1 MTDAALA
8 PSPPRPAG
16 GVQDLH
22 AEKAAAALRS
32 LMSVSSDQL
41 AASNDAEQER
51 VAIALNGALTWLHTQ
66 ISSPPGA
73 TDLHML
79 SEFSAV
85 FNRWH
90 AAHEKRPLRLQLWLM
105 WLELG
110 CSLEVLRSYRS
121 NLAAAMEPNELSR
134 LLVTSRPPEGFP
146 MASAHCNK
154 AAQIAYSCDL
164 WDAVVAK
171 PLQGGAIVDVTAR
184 LPWLMDVFLYWMAN
198 AMRGYEVAF
207 LANVGVTF
215 SAHLRAS
222 SASYPGTWSF
232 PDAMCAFAKL
242 QMTPLAID
250 EHAASVAVTV
260 MSLSAVT
267 RTQRTSEGEK
277 YLAMLRD
284 EMIDRL
290 VRSSFPGLH
299 SSTAIVTMALGLA
312 ALEEARVSDV
322 QTSRKPQFLLGKETL
337 LQQFALLR
345 LVNFPLLSSRLSPC
359 EETVKSAYQ
368 AAVHR
373 GLNDLAL
380 DSSASILL
388 DLSLRMTEACVE
400 EMVAFFQSSKA
411 THRSLLLALRS
422 VLPAELFHSQV
433 LKQYVASTGDQMQDD
448 GVLSSAPEV
457 LAFLK
462 HFFGAV
468 APILKSLSTTHLAR
482 AFLTLSRLEF
492 AREAC
497 ASPTSNGS
505 MNAVTQ
511 QLEQALEQPSSPPE
525 ALLSTIF
532 RSIAMHSM
540 AMKSFAIPREV
551 DIVSGCQTLAVG
563 LIIQRKLRVLLFQC
577 PTLVDD
583 ALAVVFSGLYN
594 VYEPLDTFAHRFL
607 GVCLTH
613 LAQFVPLFT
622 VFPHYLQVT
631 LAAYPANA
639 SQQTLAKVCGT
650 IFGALFY
657 SDAVDSSAI
666 RSNGQGE
673 TTAAHQLVL
682 WAIRKCCERSTTL
695 LLAEQQEAAKTSTK
709 TEVTKVEADAKT
721 SDNKSVGASEAD
733 GLYLAGLVFELM
745 KMTPI
750 DLLEASA
757 MEAERLLVRWK
768 SDNRVLRD
776 LKRTLFGRISQNCEA
791 EKRVWLAAWYIEI
804 DKRYPIIEAT
814 TSAPAAMA
822 QPSPSR
828 L

>member
-8 PSPPRPAG
+8 PSPLRSAG
-16 GVQDLH
+16 GAQDLH
-22 AEKAAAALRS
+22 AEEAAAALRS
-32 LMSVSSDQL
+32 LALVSSEQL
-41 AASNDAEQER
+41 AGSNGVEQER
-51 VAIALNGALTWLHTQ
+51 VAIAMNSALTWLHTQ
-66 ISSPPGA
+66 ISSPPEA
-73 TDLHML
+73 TGLHVL
-79 SEFSAV
+79 SDVRTV

-90 AAHEKRPLRLQLWLM
+90 VAHEKRPLRLQLWLM

-110 CSLEVLRSYRS
+110 CSLEVLHSYRS
-121 NLAAAMEPNELSR
+121 NLAAAMEPNEVSR
-134 LLVTSRPPEGFP
+134 LLMTSRPPEGFP
-146 MASAHCNK
+146 VASAHCNK
-154 AAQIAYSCDL
+154 AAQIAYSCAL

-171 PLQGGAIVDVTAR
+171 PLEGGAIVEVTAR
-184 LPWLMDVFLYWMAN
+184 LPRLMGVFLHWMTN

-207 LANVGVTF
+207 LANVGVAF
-215 SAHLRAS
+215 NAHVRAS
-222 SASYPGTWSF
+222 SVSYSGTWPL

-242 QMTPLAID
+242 QMTPPAID

-260 MSLSAVT
+260 MSLTAVT
-267 RTQRTSEGEK
+267 WTQRTSEGEK

-284 EMIDRL
+284 ELIDRL

-299 SSTAIVTMALGLA
+299 TSTAVVAMALGLA

-345 LVNFPLLSSRLSPC
+345 LVNLPLLSPRLSPC
-359 EETVKSAYQ
+359 EETVKLAYQ
-368 AAVHR
+368 VAVHR

-380 DSSASILL
+380 DSSASTLL
-388 DLSLRMTEACVE
+388 DLSFQMTEACVE
-400 EMVAFFQSSKA
+400 EVAAFFQSSKA

-422 VLPAELFHSQV
+422 VLPMELFRSKA
-433 LKQYVASTGDQMQDD
+433 LDQYVASAGDQIQDD

-462 HFFGAV
+462 HFYGAV

-482 AFLTLSRLEF
+482 SFLTLSRLEF
-492 AREAC
+492 AREAF
-497 ASPTSNGS
+497 ASSTSNGS

-540 AMKSFAIPREV
+540 AMESSAIPREV
-551 DIVSGCQTLAVG
+551 DIVSGCQALAVG

-577 PTLVDD
+577 PALVDD
-583 ALAVVFSGLYN
+583 ALAVVFSGLFN

-639 SQQTLAKVCGT
+639 SQPTLAKVCGT

-657 SDAVDSSAI
+657 SDDIDSSAI
-666 RSNGQGE
+666 RSSGQGE
-673 TTAAHQLVL
+673 MTTTHQLVL

-695 LLAEQQEAAKTSTK
+695 LLAEQQEAAKASAK
-709 TEVTKVEADAKT
+709 TEVPKAEADGKA
-721 SDNKSVGASEAD
+721 SDNKSVGASETD

-757 MEAERLLVRWK
+757 MEAECLLIRWK
-768 SDNRVLRD
+768 SDKRVLRD
-776 LKRTLFGRISQNCEA
+776 LKRALFGRISQNCEA

-814 TSAPAAMA
+814 TPAAAAVA